1 MAVPKKRTSKSK
13 KNMRKTVWKNQVVKQ
28 AFESLSLARFLV
40 KKNLENAAAEKL
52 ATTINETPNETAKE

>member
-1 MAVPKKRTSKSK
+1 
-13 KNMRKTVWKNQVVKQ
+13 MRKTVWKNQVVKQ